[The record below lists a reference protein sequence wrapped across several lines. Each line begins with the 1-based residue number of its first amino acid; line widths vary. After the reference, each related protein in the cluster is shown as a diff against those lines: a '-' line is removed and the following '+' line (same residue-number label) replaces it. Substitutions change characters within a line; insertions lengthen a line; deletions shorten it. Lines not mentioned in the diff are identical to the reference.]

1 MHGCVLIPF
10 GGGREGEGIGSILPL
25 ENTGDEIKTSTVL
38 ASSKLSSHE
47 KQNKTKQPKPTEE
60 ITLMVTKRREKKPP
74 TTTIKTLF

>member
-10 GGGREGEGIGSILPL
+10 GGGREGEGIGPILPL

-38 ASSKLSSHE
+38 ASSKLSSPE

-74 TTTIKTLF
+74 TTTTKTLF